1 MSDTLFEDYP
11 INLTAVDISPYKAG
25 NTGVDYITTFDSGE
39 PGLHVMISAIL
50 HGNEISGA
58 ITLDHLL
65 KKDVRPLA
73 GKLSFAFAN
82 PEAYLAFDPNNPW
95 ASRYIDEDMNRVWS
109 EDVLGSERTSLEL
122 ERARQMRPIIDQ
134 VDMLLDLHSMEH
146 PIPAMMMAGGHA
158 KGQQLS
164 KDIATPKFV
173 ILDRGHST
181 GKRLRDYG
189 EFDDPMSGRI
199 ALLFEAGQHWEEDS
213 KIISIDMALRFL
225 KLFGT
230 IDMDTL
236 MDDHLELSED
246 QNLIEITHP
255 ITIAT
260 DDFRWA
266 DDFTG
271 LECFQD
277 AGSLIGWDGDKEICT
292 PYDDCIL
299 IMPNSNLHKGGT
311 AVRLGKQIN

>member
-65 KKDVRPLA
+65 KNDVRPLA

-164 KDIATPKFV
+164 KDIATPKFKKINAETSAEDIESLFKYPIV
-173 ILDRGHST
+173 IKPTSEGSSIGVYIVKNRTDLKNAILNNKEISDDIIAEQYIEGIEYTVAILNKIALPVIKLIPPGQFYDYDAKYNSEDTKYVCPSALDENTETKLKNTSLKSFEVLNCNGWGRVDIILD
-181 GKRLRDYG
+181 KN
-189 EFDDPMSGRI
+189 
-199 ALLFEAGQHWEEDS
+199 
-213 KIISIDMALRFL
+213 
-225 KLFGT
+225 KL
-230 IDMDTL
+230 
-236 MDDHLELSED
+236 S
-246 QNLIEITHP
+246 
-255 ITIAT
+255 
-260 DDFRWA
+260 
-266 DDFTG
+266 
-271 LECFQD
+271 
-277 AGSLIGWDGDKEICT
+277 
-292 PYDDCIL
+292 Y
-299 IMPNSNLHKGGT
+299 
-311 AVRLGKQIN
+311 